1 MAGSDTILHQL
12 RVRLARSPL
21 WLVVLGVMVVTLAG
35 CATKPG
41 HHRREVEMDRVT
53 FTFDESEEFDLFE
66 QYEIQPGDLLDVLYQ
81 IKTWEEKKSF
91 NLAVDNQISVKF
103 PNVSKMNETQRIRPD
118 GKITLPYLGDLYV
131 VDMTIGE
138 LTAMLK
144 EKYAGILKD
153 PELYVIVREFRSA
166 IKELKADLHTAPRG
180 LSRLVTVRPDGYCT
194 FSMIGDVYVA
204 GRTIP
209 EVNQVLN
216 GKYGEVL
223 PGLTVD
229 LFLERHEG
237 SVVYIMGEVENP
249 GAHKIMRPT
258 SIVKALALA
267 GNALPSARLSSVV
280 VVRKDPEEEK
290 LVGTRVNVRRVLG
303 LRRNAKLFYLKPDDI
318 MYVPKRPISEWAD
331 VMNDLKDV
339 LWFRGWGIGLTYGL
353 DEGETLPEATAEA
366 IVGP

>member
-1 MAGSDTILHQL
+1 MAGSDTILHAL
-12 RVRLARSPL
+12 SVRPVRSPL
-21 WLVVLGVMVVTLAG
+21 WLVVLGVMVTMLAG
-35 CATKPG
+35 CATEPG
-41 HHRREVEMDRVT
+41 HRRREVDMERVT
-53 FTFDESEEFDLFE
+53 FTFDDSEEFDLFE

-81 IKTWEEKKSF
+81 IKTWEEKDSF

-103 PNVSKMNETQRIRPD
+103 PNVSELNETQRIRPD

-131 VDMTIGE
+131 VGMTIGE
-138 LTAMLK
+138 LTALLK
-144 EKYAGILKD
+144 EEYSEILKD
-153 PELYVIVREFRSA
+153 PELYVVVREFRSA

-194 FSMIGDVYVA
+194 FSMVGDVYVA
-204 GRTIP
+204 GKTLPAIN
-209 EVNQVLN
+209 EILN
-216 GKYGEVL
+216 AKYGSVI

-237 SVVYIMGEVENP
+237 SVVYIMGEVANP

-267 GNALPSARLSSVV
+267 GNALPTARLSSVV
-280 VVRKDPEEEK
+280 VVRKNAEDEK

-339 LWFRGWGIGLTYGL
+339 LWFRGWGIGLNYDLNNGQ
-353 DEGETLPEATAEA
+353 TLPEATAEA